1 MFRLLVLLA
10 AVALAGWGLMW
21 LADNPGWVTV
31 TWGGVE
37 YRLSL
42 MVALGLVAAVAIVWS
57 IIWGLMRFF
66 LRAPSLMSLGA
77 RSRRREKGLR
87 AVSRG
92 LIAVNTGDTRL
103 AAKHAAE
110 ANRLLAQEPIT
121 KILTAQAAQLVGDRP
136 AAVAAYNAMLENQE
150 THGLGLRGL
159 HIEARREGDYEAAL
173 QYAVRANARAPAAW
187 AGQAVLEDRTRRG
200 DWAGA
205 LATVDSN
212 AAAKLIDKPTAQRW
226 RAVIKTAMALE
237 TQERDPKGAMALAQE
252 ACRASPS
259 LVPAAALYGRLAGVG
274 GDYRRATKAIEVAYA
289 QTPHPDLAAAYL
301 RVRHGDSTGDR
312 LARARSLAR
321 AAPND
326 PELMLTVGR
335 AALEDHDLRA
345 ARAAI
350 APLLA
355 SDSPHGRPT
364 RRVCL
369 LMADIETVDGNQGA
383 VREWLSRA
391 ARAPRDKAWVAD
403 GVISD
408 RWAPVSP
415 SGALDAFVWRTPD
428 ERLTALPEPDPIEPA
443 QPAPRRRACRPRR
456 GGRAGRCAASRRP
469 GTRAAADA
477 RAAGRGDPDAAYRGG
492 SDPQRPRFAAADLRG
507 ASRRRGRS
515 GQHGAGRSRPGRT
528 RAAAPPIL
536 DLRRRL
542 SAASSPGER
551 DGPVLRRHRRRR
563 ARRRAGGGQPARSGY
578 DGAIVLLSDESELPY
593 QRPPLSKAFLKREME
608 LHGLPLRAEAFY
620 RDQRIDL
627 QARRPR
633 DPDRP
638 RGPPGGD
645 RRRLVDRL
653 RPSDSGDRGA
663 TAAPRRPRRRSRRA
677 FSRSATSRTPRLYA
691 IGSPRASRSS

>member
-1 MFRLLVLLA
+1 ML
-10 AVALAGWGLMW
+10 
-21 LADNPGWVTV
+21 
-31 TWGGVE
+31 
-37 YRLSL
+37 
-42 MVALGLVAAVAIVWS
+42 
-57 IIWGLMRFF
+57 RFI

-77 RSRRREKGLR
+77 RSRRREKGLK

-110 ANRLLAQEPIT
+110 ANRLLGQEPIA
-121 KILTAQAAQLVGDRP
+121 KLLNAQAAQLAGDRP
-136 AAVAAYNAMLENQE
+136 AAVAAYNAMLEHQE

-159 HIEARREGDYEAAL
+159 HVEARRGGDHEAAL

-226 RAVIKTAMALE
+226 RAVIKTAMAQE
-237 TQERDPKGAMALAQE
+237 AQERDPKGAMALAQE
-252 ACRASPS
+252 ACRLSPS

-274 GDYRRATKAIEVAYA
+274 GDYRRATKVLEAAYA

-312 LARARSLAR
+312 LARARGLAR
-321 AAPND
+321 AAPGD
-326 PELMLTVGR
+326 PESMLTVGR

-345 ARAAI
+345 ARAAV

-355 SDSPHGRPT
+355 YEFPHGRPT

-369 LMADIETVDGNQGA
+369 LMADIETADGNHGA

-415 SGALDAFVWRTPD
+415 SGTLDAFVWRTPD
-428 ERLTALPEPDPIEPA
+428 ERLTALPEPDPIEPEPPA
-443 QPAPRRRACRPRR
+443 SPPPRLPPVSAVAAEPPPQPAPEPPPAPE
-456 GGRAGRCAASRRP
+456 ATAASETPPPIAAEVIRSAPPTPPAARTDRR
-469 GTRAAADA
+469 
-477 RAAGRGDPDAAYRGG
+477 
-492 SDPQRPRFAAADLRG
+492 
-507 ASRRRGRS
+507 RS

-528 RAAAPPIL
+528 RAAPPPIV
-536 DLRRRL
+536 DLCRRL
-542 SAASSPGER
+542 SGALSLGER
-551 DGPVLRRHRRRR
+551 DGPVPRRHRRRR
-563 ARRRAGGGQPARSGY
+563 ARRRAGGGQPARRRLRRR
-578 DGAIVLLSDESELPY
+578 D
-593 QRPPLSKAFLKREME
+593 RPPLRRKGAAVSAPAALQGFS
-608 LHGLPLRAEAFY
+608 
-620 RDQRIDL
+620 
-627 QARRPR
+627 QARDGVAWP
-633 DPDRP
+633 
-638 RGPPGGD
+638 
-645 RRRLVDRL
+645 
-653 RPSDSGDRGA
+653 
-663 TAAPRRPRRRSRRA
+663 AAPRRSLLSRPAHRLAGSASARPGSTAWAAGWRSPTAR
-677 FSRSATSRTPRLYA
+677 RSATA
-691 IGSPRASRSS
+691 I